1 MHYAAGSHN
10 DYISRCLYLMNRF
23 GVPEA
28 EAEVW
33 AVELFADYDTAS
45 VRSTAKSCYALTAE
59 HATMKLSDVSPATET
74 GGSARPPSKRWSA
87 SSAAPCN
94 CG

>member
-1 MHYAAGSHN
+1 
-10 DYISRCLYLMNRF
+10 MNRF

-28 EAEVW
+28 EAEAW

-59 HATMKLSDVSPATET
+59 HATMKLSDVSPRNGNGRQRKATVEEMERFI
-74 GGSARPPSKRWSA
+74 GG
-87 SSAAPCN
+87 N